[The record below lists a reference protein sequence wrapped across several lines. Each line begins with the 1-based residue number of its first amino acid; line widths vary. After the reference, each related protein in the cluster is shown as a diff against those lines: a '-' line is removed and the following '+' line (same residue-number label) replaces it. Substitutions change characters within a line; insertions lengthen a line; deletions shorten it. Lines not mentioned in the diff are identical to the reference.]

1 MKDKKE
7 KTIAKGIGFC
17 GNGFD
22 ANSAFIDVKDG
33 KMVRIRPLRYDAE
46 YDRSHFKPWKIEA
59 RGSVFEPTMKSLI
72 PPLSLAYKKRVYSPN
87 RILYPMKRVDWDQSG
102 APGSTGPGGR
112 NTQSRGAS
120 KYVRI
125 SWDEAVDIIVAELER
140 VKETYGPSGVLCQAD
155 GHGET
160 KVVHGPHGCPRK
172 LLEILGG
179 CTMQNRNA
187 DSWEGWVWGAKHVW
201 GMEPV
206 GLQTPT
212 ANAFPD
218 VAQNTD
224 AILHWGCDL
233 ETTSWGWQGQMASR
247 LAYWFSELGIKHI
260 FVCPDVNYSAAVH
273 ADKWIPILPNTDA
286 AMHLAIA
293 YTWLVEDTYDK
304 EYVRT
309 HVVGFEKFKAYVLGE
324 EDGVAKTPKWAQE
337 KCGVPSRTIKA
348 LARYWA
354 KHATSTAHGNGG
366 SMIRGPY
373 GTEPA
378 RLEVCLLGMQG
389 LGKPGVHAL
398 RMIEWGIF
406 NDPHVYPMPPGEVMP
421 NVMAAHSGGY
431 AVAFEDEGWD
441 VAERETED
449 EDGHAASPAQFI
461 PKNMLHEAILN
472 PPIEWYGTTLLIEPV
487 EDQFNKYQYPVEG
500 CSEIHMIW
508 TDTPSW
514 ITCWNDSNS
523 YVKALRSEKIEFI
536 VAQHPWLENDCTM
549 ADLILPSNT
558 KMEEQDIAVDNFSG
572 QFHTVMYEEQ
582 CVAPLGESVSDY
594 EIVCKV
600 AERMGLAK
608 EYTGGR
614 TVQEWIDLGFSTSG
628 VQDKISYDD
637 LKDRG
642 YYVVPTADD
651 WQKAPPGLSE
661 FCSDPENHPL
671 NTPSG
676 KLEFYSDRLY
686 QHFPED
692 LERPPLPNWIER
704 GVSHD
709 ERRSSKRQAKF
720 PLLIVSNHPRWRV
733 HSQHDDIN
741 WFHEI
746 CTSKVR
752 GSDDYLYE
760 PVWLNPKDAEARGIK
775 DGDIVKVSNER
786 GGVLGGARVWERIV
800 PGATYMDH
808 GARYDP
814 IVPGELDRGGA
825 INTITPKN
833 LMSKNATGM
842 ATSGYLVEVER
853 VDIESL
859 QKQYPEAFARPY
871 HRASGLR
878 MERVL
883 ADSGTEGDR
892 DRTRGAEGAA

>member
-1 MKDKKE
+1 MLEDRGGHGTTDMPVSESSE
-7 KTIAKGIGFC
+7 KTIAKGLGFC

-22 ANSAFIDVKDG
+22 ANSVFVDVKG
-33 KMVRIRPLRYDAE
+33 GRIVRIRPLRYDE
-46 YDRSHFKPWKIEA
+46 KYDRSYLNPWKMDA
-59 RGSVFEPTMKSLI
+59 RGKVFEPSMKSLR
-72 PPLSLAYKKRVYSPN
+72 PPHSLAYKRRVYSPN
-87 RILYPMKRVDWDQSG
+87 RILYPLKRVDWDPDG
-102 APGSTGPGGR
+102 ER
-112 NTQSRGAS
+112 NPQNRGTS

-125 SWDEAVDIIVAELER
+125 SWDEAIGILVHELTR
-140 VKETYGPSGVLCQAD
+140 VRETYGPSAILCQAD

-172 LLEILGG
+172 LLSLLGG

-201 GMEPV
+201 GMEPI

-212 ANAFPD
+212 TNAFPD
-218 VAQNTD
+218 VAKHTD
-224 AILHWGCDL
+224 LILHWGCDL
-233 ETTSWGWQGQMASR
+233 ETTPWGWQGQMASR
-247 LAYWFSELGIKHI
+247 LSYWFSELGIKQI

-286 AMHLAIA
+286 ALHLAIA
-293 YTWLVEDTYDK
+293 YTWLTEGTYDK

-309 HVVGFEKFKAYVLGE
+309 HVVGFDQFMAYVLGE
-324 EDGVAKTPKWAQE
+324 EDGVPKTPQWASE

-354 KHATSTAHGNGG
+354 THTTSTAHGNGG

-389 LGKPGVHAL
+389 LGKPGIHAL

-406 NDPHVYPMPPGEVMP
+406 NDPHVYPLPPGVVMP
-421 NVMAAHSGGY
+421 SVMAAHSGGY
-431 AVAFEDEGWD
+431 AVAFEGDAWD
-441 VAERETED
+441 VAEREAE
-449 EDGHAASPAQFI
+449 EQPGHAAPPEQFI
-461 PKNMLHEAILN
+461 PKNLVHEAILN
-472 PPIEWYGTTLLIEPV
+472 PPLEWQGTTLLIEPV
-487 EDQFNKYQYPVEG
+487 QDQFKKYHYPVEG

-514 ITCWNDSNS
+514 TTCWNDGNS
-523 YVKALRSEKIEFI
+523 YARALRSPKIEFI

-582 CVAPLGESVSDY
+582 CIAPLGESMSDY

-600 AERMGLAK
+600 AERLGLRR
-608 EYTGGR
+608 EYTGNR
-614 TVQEWIDLGFSTSG
+614 SVQEWIDLGFHTSG
-628 VQDKISYDD
+628 VQDRISYEEF
-637 LKDRG
+637 KSNG
-642 YYVVPTADD
+642 YYVVPTAEG
-651 WQKAPPGLSE
+651 WEEAPAGLFKFYE
-661 FCSDPENHPL
+661 DPEANPL

-676 KLEFYSDRLY
+676 KLEFSSDRLAH
-686 QHFPED
+686 HFGDD
-692 LERPPLPNWIER
+692 LERPPLPHWIE
-704 GVSHD
+704 GGPSHD
-709 ERRSSKRQAKF
+709 ERRSSERAAKF

-733 HSQHDDIN
+733 HSQHDDIS

-746 CTSKVR
+746 RTSKVK
-752 GSDDYLYE
+752 GPDGYLYE
-760 PVWLNPKDAEARGIK
+760 PVWLHPTDAEPRGIG
-775 DGDIVKVSNER
+775 DGDIVKVFNER

-800 PGATYMDH
+800 PGAAYMDH
-808 GARYDP
+808 GSRYDP
-814 IVPGELDRGGA
+814 IVPGVLDRGGA
-825 INTITPKN
+825 INTVTPKSP
-833 LMSKNATGM
+833 MSKNATGM

-853 VDIESL
+853 VDIDAL
-859 QKQYPEAFARPY
+859 RAQYPEAFARPY
-871 HRASGLR
+871 DGASGLC

-883 ADSGTEGDR
+883 AEE
-892 DRTRGAEGAA
+892 AV

>member
-1 MKDKKE
+1 MDDLTE
-7 KTIAKGIGFC
+7 RTIAKGLGFC

-22 ANSAFIDVKDG
+22 ANSAFVDVKDG
-33 KMVRIRPLRYDAE
+33 KIVRIRPLRYDAK
-46 YDRSHFKPWKIEA
+46 YDPAHFKPWKIEA
-59 RGSVFEPTMKSLI
+59 RGQVFAPTMKSLI

-87 RILYPMKRVDWDQSG
+87 RILYPLKRVDFDPAG
-102 APGSTGPGGR
+102 APDSTGPGGR
-112 NTQSRGAS
+112 NAQNRGTS

-125 SWDEAVDIIVAELER
+125 SWDEALDIMVRELKR
-140 VKETYGPSGVLCQAD
+140 VKETYGSSAILCQSD

-160 KVVHGPHGCPRK
+160 KVVHGPHGCSRN
-172 LLEILGG
+172 LLSLYGG
-179 CTMQNRNA
+179 CTLQSRNA

-201 GMEPV
+201 GMEPI

-212 ANAFPD
+212 TNAFPD
-218 VAQNTD
+218 VAKNTD
-224 AILHWGCDL
+224 LILHWACDL
-233 ETTSWGWQGQMASR
+233 ETTPWGWQGQMASR
-247 LAYWFSELGIKHI
+247 LCYWFSELGIKHI
-260 FVCPDVNYSAAVH
+260 YVCPDLNYGAAVH

-286 AMHLAIA
+286 AMQLAIA
-293 YTWLVEDTYDK
+293 YTWLTEGTYDQ

-309 HVVGFEKFKAYVLGE
+309 HVVGLDKFKAYVLGD
-324 EDGVAKTPKWAQE
+324 EDGIPKTPKWAAE

-354 KHATSTAHGNGG
+354 KCATSTAHGNGG

-406 NDPHVYPMPPGEVMP
+406 NDPHVYPLPPGATMP
-421 NVMAAHSGGY
+421 SVMAAHSGGY
-431 AVAFEDEGWD
+431 AVAFAGDGWD
-441 VAERETED
+441 VAEREKE
-449 EDGHAASPAQFI
+449 EQPGHDAPPAQFI
-461 PKNMLHEAILN
+461 PKNLIHEAILN
-472 PPIEWYGTTLLIEPV
+472 PPLEWYGTTMLIEPV
-487 EDQFNKYQYPVEG
+487 DDQFTKYRYPVEG
-500 CSEIHMIW
+500 CSEVHMIW

-514 ITCWNDSNS
+514 TTCWNDGNS
-523 YVKALRSEKIEFI
+523 YTRALRSPKIEFI
-536 VAQHPWLENDCTM
+536 VAQHPWLENDCVM

-582 CVAPLGESVSDY
+582 CVPPLGESMSDY

-600 AERMGLAK
+600 AERLGLSE

-614 TVQEWIDLGFSTSG
+614 SVQEWIDLGFNTSG
-628 VQDKISYDD
+628 VQEQLSYEQF
-637 LKDRG
+637 KERG
-642 YYVVPTADD
+642 YYVVPTAEG
-651 WQKAPPGLSE
+651 WQNEPAGLYR
-661 FCSDPENHPL
+661 FYADPETNPL

-676 KLEFYSDRLY
+676 KLEFYSDRLA
-686 QHFPED
+686 QHFPD
-692 LERPPLPNWIER
+692 DTERPPLPHWVES
-704 GVSHD
+704 GPSHD
-709 ERRSSKRQAKF
+709 ERRSSERAAKY

-733 HSQHDDIN
+733 HSQHDDIT

-752 GSDDYLYE
+752 GADGYLYE
-760 PVWLNPKDAEARGIK
+760 PVWLHPREAEARGIK
-775 DGDIVKVSNER
+775 DGDVVKVFNDR
-786 GGVLGGARVWERIV
+786 GGVLGGARVWERIM
-800 PGATYMDH
+800 PGAAYMDH

-814 IVPGELDRGGA
+814 IVPGVLDRGGA

-833 LMSKNATGM
+833 LMSKHATGM

-853 VDIESL
+853 VDLESL
-859 QKQYPEAFARPY
+859 RKQYPEAFARPY
-871 HRASGLR
+871 DRASGLCLER
-878 MERVL
+878 ML
-883 ADSGTEGDR
+883 ASGPKDSQ
-892 DRTRGAEGAA
+892 GAA

>member
-1 MKDKKE
+1 MEDATE
-7 KTIAKGIGFC
+7 KTIAKGLGFC

-22 ANSAFIDVKDG
+22 ANSAFVDVKEG
-33 KMVRIRPLRYDAE
+33 KIVRIRPLRYDAK
-46 YDRSHFKPWKIEA
+46 YDRSHFKPWRIEA
-59 RGSVFEPTMKSLI
+59 RGKIFEPTMKSLI

-87 RILYPMKRVDWDQSG
+87 RILYPLKRVDWDPEG

-112 NTQSRGAS
+112 NSQNRGRS

-125 SWDEAVDIIVAELER
+125 SWDEAMEIMARELTR
-140 VKETYGPSGVLCQAD
+140 VRETYGPSGILCQAD

-172 LLEILGG
+172 LLGLLGG

-201 GMEPV
+201 GMEPI

-212 ANAFPD
+212 TNAFPD
-218 VAQNTD
+218 VARNTD
-224 AILHWGCDL
+224 LILHWACDL
-233 ETTSWGWQGQMASR
+233 ETTPWGWQGQMASR
-247 LAYWFSELGIKHI
+247 LCYWFSDLGIKHI
-260 FVCPDVNYSAAVH
+260 YVCPDLNYGAAVH

-286 AMHLAIA
+286 AMQLAIA
-293 YTWLVEDTYDK
+293 YTWLTEGTYDQ

-324 EDGVAKTPKWAQE
+324 DDGVPKTPKWAAE

-354 KHATSTAHGNGG
+354 KRVTSTAHGNGG

-378 RLEVCLLGMQG
+378 RLEACLLGMQG

-406 NDPHVYPMPPGEVMP
+406 NDPHVYPLPPGSTMP
-421 NVMAAHSGGY
+421 SVMAAHSGGY
-431 AVAFEDEGWD
+431 AIAFEDEGWD
-441 VAERETED
+441 VAEREKE
-449 EDGHAASPAQFI
+449 EKPGHAAPPEQFI
-461 PKNMLHEAILN
+461 PKNLIHEAILN
-472 PPIEWYGTTLLIEPV
+472 PPVEWYGTTMLIEPV
-487 EDQFNKYQYPVEG
+487 EDQFRKYRYPVEG
-500 CSEIHMIW
+500 CSEVHMIW

-514 ITCWNDSNS
+514 TTCWNDGNS
-523 YVKALRSEKIEFI
+523 YAKALRSPKIEFI

-558 KMEEQDIAVDNFSG
+558 KLEEQDIAVDNFSG

-582 CVAPLGESVSDY
+582 CVAPLGESMSDY

-600 AERMGLAK
+600 AERLGLAK

-614 TVQEWIDLGFSTSG
+614 SVQEWIDLGFRTSG
-628 VQDKISYDD
+628 VQDRLSYEEF
-637 LKDRG
+637 KERG
-642 YYVVPTADD
+642 YYVVPTAEG
-651 WQKAPPGLSE
+651 WEEAPAGLYG
-661 FCSDPENHPL
+661 FYADPEKNPL

-676 KLEFYSDRLY
+676 KLEFYSDRLAE
-686 QHFPED
+686 HFPD
-692 LERPPLPNWIER
+692 DAERPPLPRWIEQ
-704 GVSHD
+704 GPSHD
-709 ERRSSKRQAKF
+709 ERRSSKRAAKY
-720 PLLIVSNHPRWRV
+720 PLLLVSNHPRWRV

-746 CTSKVR
+746 VTSKVR
-752 GSDDYLYE
+752 GADGYLYE
-760 PVWLNPKDAEARGIK
+760 PVWLHPSEAAKRGIE
-775 DGDIVKVSNER
+775 DGDIVKVFNER
-786 GGVLGGARVWERIV
+786 GGVLGGARVWERII
-800 PGATYMDH
+800 PGAAYMDH

-814 IVPGELDRGGA
+814 IIPGVLDRGGA
-825 INTITPKN
+825 INTITPKS
-833 LMSKNATGM
+833 LMSRNATGM

-853 VDIESL
+853 VDIEAL
-859 QKQYPEAFARPY
+859 RAQHPEVFAQPY
-871 HRASGLR
+871 DQASGLC

-883 ADSGTEGDR
+883 ATDVSPDCQGSAR
-892 DRTRGAEGAA
+892 